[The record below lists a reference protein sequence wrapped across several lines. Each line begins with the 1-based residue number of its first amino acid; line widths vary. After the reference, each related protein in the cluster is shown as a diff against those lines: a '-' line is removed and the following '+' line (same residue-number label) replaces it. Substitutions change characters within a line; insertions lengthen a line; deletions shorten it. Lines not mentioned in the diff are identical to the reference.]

1 MVKAGNRS
9 HVHDPQVETRAPDE
23 QSSDPNGTPTEEP
36 DSEEQ
41 RRYRELLEELRTMMP
56 GTQVLLAFLL
66 TVPFSS
72 RFEEIDQVGKVLFVV
87 SLGCAATAT
96 VLFLSPTAYHRL
108 ADRDDRRTRLHFGIR
123 TAVTGLL
130 LLGTAISIAVF
141 VVVRFLFGNLL
152 AAVLA
157 CAVAALAL
165 AAWVVVPVV
174 QRARSGGES
183 QLGHW

>member
-1 MVKAGNRS
+1 VRHLHENGVTREPDGGSTAEDRS
-9 HVHDPQVETRAPDE
+9 AA
-23 QSSDPNGTPTEEP
+23 TEAP
-36 DSEEQ
+36 DSEAQ

-66 TVPFSS
+66 TVPFSN
-72 RFEEIDQVGKVLFVV
+72 RFEEVDQLGKVLFVV

-123 TAVTGLL
+123 TAVTGLI

-141 VVVRFLFGNLL
+141 VVVRFLFEDLVAAGL
-152 AAVLA
+152 AG
-157 CAVAALAL
+157 AVAALAL
-165 AAWVVVPVV
+165 TIWIVVPIV
-174 QRARSGGES
+174 QRSRSDGES
-183 QLGHW
+183 QLSHW